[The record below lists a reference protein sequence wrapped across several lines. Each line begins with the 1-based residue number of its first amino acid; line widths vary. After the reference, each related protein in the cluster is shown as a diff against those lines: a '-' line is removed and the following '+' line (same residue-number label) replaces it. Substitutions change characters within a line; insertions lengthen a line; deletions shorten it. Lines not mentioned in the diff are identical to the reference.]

1 MKSRVIVILLLSLLM
16 SWILM
21 TKKKLVVMDENVN
34 LAMGQLG
41 VQVSSQFD
49 AAMLLVDLVESYTEK
64 DGSRLKKMIQTE
76 YRILTA
82 RSMPSD
88 VLKQEHVIQKVME
101 ERFTEKESA
110 FTRFVESY
118 AAGKQD
124 DGLDA
129 LVLKL
134 YEFSMSYPW
143 PEQWLEE
150 CRAAYQMDSPEAVQ
164 ESIWVQLSNVAGS
177 TEYHP
182 SAVPLLPPVAAIAA

>member
-1 MKSRVIVILLLSLLM
+1 MKSLVIVILLLILLM
-16 SWILM
+16 IWILM

-88 VLKQEHVIQKVME
+88 VLKQERVIQKVMDKISDISGKYPE
-101 ERFTEKESA
+101 LKEDREYVKCLDA
-110 FTRFVESY
+110 VESY
-118 AAGKQD
+118 KKMVRTSRLIYNDIVTKYNQAIRMVPTC
-124 DGLDA
+124 L
-129 LVLKL
+129 
-134 YEFSMSYPW
+134 
-143 PEQWLEE
+143 
-150 CRAAYQMDSPEAVQ
+150 
-164 ESIWVQLSNVAGS
+164 VAGILGFHKR
-177 TEYHP
+177 EYLE
-182 SAVPLLPPVAAIAA
+182 SGEY

>member
-1 MKSRVIVILLLSLLM
+1 MKSLVIVILLLILLM
-16 SWILM
+16 IWILM

-88 VLKQEHVIQKVME
+88 VLKMVRTSRLIYNDIVTKYNQAIRMVP
-101 ERFTEKESA
+101 TC
-110 FTRFVESY
+110 
-118 AAGKQD
+118 
-124 DGLDA
+124 L
-129 LVLKL
+129 
-134 YEFSMSYPW
+134 
-143 PEQWLEE
+143 
-150 CRAAYQMDSPEAVQ
+150 
-164 ESIWVQLSNVAGS
+164 VAGILGFHKR
-177 TEYHP
+177 EYLE
-182 SAVPLLPPVAAIAA
+182 SGEY

>member
-1 MKSRVIVILLLSLLM
+1 MKSLVIVILLLILLM
-16 SWILM
+16 IWILM

-88 VLKQEHVIQKVME
+88 VLKQERVIQKVLDE
-101 ERFTEKESA
+101 ISDI
-110 FTRFVESY
+110 S
-118 AAGKQD
+118 GK
-124 DGLDA
+124 
-129 LVLKL
+129 
-134 YEFSMSYPW
+134 YP
-143 PEQWLEE
+143 EL
-150 CRAAYQMDSPEAVQ
+150 
-164 ESIWVQLSNVAGS
+164 
-177 TEYHP
+177 
-182 SAVPLLPPVAAIAA
+182 

>member
-1 MKSRVIVILLLSLLM
+1 MKSLVIVILLLILLM
-16 SWILM
+16 IWILM

-88 VLKQEHVIQKVME
+88 VLKQERVIQKVMD
-101 ERFTEKESA
+101 KISDISGGYVKCLDA
-110 FTRFVESY
+110 VESY
-118 AAGKQD
+118 KKMVRTSRLIYNDIVTKYNQAIRMVPTC
-124 DGLDA
+124 L
-129 LVLKL
+129 
-134 YEFSMSYPW
+134 
-143 PEQWLEE
+143 
-150 CRAAYQMDSPEAVQ
+150 
-164 ESIWVQLSNVAGS
+164 VAGILGFHKR
-177 TEYHP
+177 EYLE
-182 SAVPLLPPVAAIAA
+182 SGEY

>member
-1 MKSRVIVILLLSLLM
+1 MKSLVIVILLLILLM
-16 SWILM
+16 IWILM

-88 VLKQEHVIQKVME
+88 VLKQERVIQKVMDKISDISGTYPE
-101 ERFTEKESA
+101 LKEDREYVKCLDA
-110 FTRFVESY
+110 VESY
-118 AAGKQD
+118 KKMVRTSRLIYNDIVTKYNQAIRMVPTC
-124 DGLDA
+124 L
-129 LVLKL
+129 
-134 YEFSMSYPW
+134 
-143 PEQWLEE
+143 
-150 CRAAYQMDSPEAVQ
+150 
-164 ESIWVQLSNVAGS
+164 VAGILGFHKR
-177 TEYHP
+177 EYLE
-182 SAVPLLPPVAAIAA
+182 SGEY

>member
-1 MKSRVIVILLLSLLM
+1 MKSLVIVILLLILLM
-16 SWILM
+16 IWILM

-88 VLKQEHVIQKVME
+88 VLKQERVIQKVLDE
-101 ERFTEKESA
+101 ISDISGKYPELKEDRGYVKCLERWRVIKKWCGPA
-110 FTRFVESY
+110 
-118 AAGKQD
+118 D
-124 DGLDA
+124 
-129 LVLKL
+129 
-134 YEFSMSYPW
+134 
-143 PEQWLEE
+143 
-150 CRAAYQMDSPEAVQ
+150 
-164 ESIWVQLSNVAGS
+164 
-177 TEYHP
+177 
-182 SAVPLLPPVAAIAA
+182 

>member
-1 MKSRVIVILLLSLLM
+1 MKSLVIVILLLILLM
-16 SWILM
+16 IWILM

-88 VLKQEHVIQKVME
+88 VLKQERVIQKVMDKISDISGKYPE
-101 ERFTEKESA
+101 LKEDRGYA
-110 FTRFVESY
+110 KCLYAVESY
-118 AAGKQD
+118 NKMVRTSRLIYNDIVTKYNQAIRMVPTC
-124 DGLDA
+124 L
-129 LVLKL
+129 
-134 YEFSMSYPW
+134 
-143 PEQWLEE
+143 
-150 CRAAYQMDSPEAVQ
+150 
-164 ESIWVQLSNVAGS
+164 VAGILGFHKR
-177 TEYHP
+177 EYLE
-182 SAVPLLPPVAAIAA
+182 SGEY

>member
-1 MKSRVIVILLLSLLM
+1 MKSLVIVILLLILLM
-16 SWILM
+16 IWILM

-88 VLKQEHVIQKVME
+88 VLKQERVIQKVLDE
-101 ERFTEKESA
+101 ISDISGKYPELKEDREYVKCLDA
-110 FTRFVESY
+110 VESY
-118 AAGKQD
+118 KKMVRTSRLIYNDIVTKYNQAIRMVPTC
-124 DGLDA
+124 L
-129 LVLKL
+129 
-134 YEFSMSYPW
+134 
-143 PEQWLEE
+143 
-150 CRAAYQMDSPEAVQ
+150 
-164 ESIWVQLSNVAGS
+164 VAGILGFHKR
-177 TEYHP
+177 EYLE
-182 SAVPLLPPVAAIAA
+182 SGEY